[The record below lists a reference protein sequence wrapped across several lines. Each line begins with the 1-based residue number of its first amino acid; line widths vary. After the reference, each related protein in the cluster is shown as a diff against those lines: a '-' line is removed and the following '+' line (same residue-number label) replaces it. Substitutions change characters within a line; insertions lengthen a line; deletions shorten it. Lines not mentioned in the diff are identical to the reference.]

1 LLDTQDHSAMPWS
14 EPGEP
19 NIWLIAGGRDKGF
32 TFHDI
37 GPLLSERVK
46 GAFLLGEAR
55 EKIRAAW
62 SLFTP
67 CTLVASLLEAVS
79 EASKRAVS
87 GDIVLLSP
95 ACSSFDMFQNY
106 QDRGEVFRRAVLNL
120 AEATGLVSER
130 RDTRGSTL
138 RPGRPESAALCL

>member
-1 LLDTQDHSAMPWS
+1 M
-14 EPGEP
+14 
-19 NIWLIAGGRDKGF
+19 
-32 TFHDI
+32 
-37 GPLLSERVK
+37 
-46 GAFLLGEAR
+46 GEAR

-106 QDRGEVFRRAVLNL
+106 QDRGEVFRRSVLTR
-120 AEATGLVSER
+120 AETTTRASEG
-130 RDTRGSTL
+130 RDTRGSDL
-138 RPGRPESAALCL
+138 KPGRAESAAYCL